1 MDSIYHET
9 ITKLAVAKPALELIA
24 VRDLGIMPRRALTFS
39 VAGGSGKL
47 ALVDAKLE
55 LGPTQNG
62 PWIAEDLSGTGIPT
76 LAAGA
81 SAVYRMDRV
90 DRWLRVRAQG
100 ATATGQTDLT
110 VYLDAMG

>member
-1 MDSIYHET
+1 MDSIYRET
-9 ITKLAVAKPALELIA
+9 VTKEAVNKPALEVIM

-39 VAGGSGKL
+39 VASGSGKL
-47 ALVDAKLE
+47 GLADVAIE
-55 LGPTQNG
+55 LGPTENG

-81 SAVYRMDRV
+81 DAAYRMDRV

-100 ATATGQTDLT
+100 VTATGQTDVT